1 MPLNALK
8 GGSIIQEINVLIDQ
22 LLEIDPKM
30 PDRQFEAA
38 IALANIND
46 EAYRDKIVDA
56 LIQSLNAPQA
66 LVRAH
71 SAEALGRKGDP
82 KAINYLIKSLSDRYY
97 LVRSYS
103 ARALGELG
111 GIFAVN
117 DLISIMENDK
127 FFGCQAEAAKAL
139 GKICPNET
147 DNKPLYDIA
156 QKALEK
162 HQKKMEKSKNEQDE
176 RVKKELKNAID
187 SVKAKFDQ
195 VSRDLETAMNEGYS
209 DPSLAIDKIKEIRQD
224 VEKIG
229 FGFV

>member
-1 MPLNALK
+1 LK
-8 GGSIIQEINVLIDQ
+8 GGSIIQEINVVIDE
-22 LLEIDPKM
+22 LLEMDPKM

-38 IALANIND
+38 ISLANIND
-46 EAYRDKIVDA
+46 EAYRDKIIDA

-82 KAINYLIKSLSDRYY
+82 KAINYLIKSLSDPYY

-111 GIFAVN
+111 GIFAVKE
-117 DLISIMENDK
+117 LISVMENDK

-147 DNKPLYDIA
+147 DNKPLYDLA

-162 HQKKMEKSKNEQDE
+162 HQKKMEKSKYEQDE
-176 RVKKELKNAID
+176 RVKKELKNAINA
-187 SVKAKFDQ
+187 VKAKFDQ
-195 VSRDLETAMNEGYS
+195 VSRDLETAINEGYS
-209 DPSLAIDKIKEIRQD
+209 DPSLTSETIDKIKKFRQD